1 MKTVAIIGPNGQLG
15 TDLVKTFTSR
25 GWEVLNLRH
34 SEIEITNI
42 DSVNQTLKSL
52 RFDWVINTAAFHKV
66 DECERDTA
74 LAWQVN
80 ALGQKNVA
88 EIANEIGA
96 RSVFISSDYVFS
108 GEKGS
113 PYFPS
118 DPVSP
123 INAYGH
129 TKAAGEL
136 SALSVSSQNLVM
148 RISSVFGSAGSS
160 GKGGNFVETI
170 IKKAKS
176 GDELKVVGDI
186 KMSPTY
192 TVDAATLLE
201 NAISNDYTGIFHG
214 SNSGVASW
222 FEFAKK
228 ILELTNLQTKLIE
241 VETDW
246 NSALKRPRY
255 SALANTGSSS
265 IPIESE
271 PWEVALKKYLLEK
284 GHLV

>member
-15 TDLVKTFTSR
+15 TDLVKTFTNK
-25 GWEVLNLRH
+25 GWEVLPLRH

-74 LAWQVN
+74 MAWHVN

-88 EIANEIGA
+88 TIAYERHA
-96 RSVFISSDYVFS
+96 HSVFISSDYVFS

-113 PYFPS
+113 PYLPS

-123 INAYGH
+123 VNAYGH
-129 TKAAGEL
+129 SKAGGEL
-136 SALSVSSQNLVM
+136 CSLSVSDQNIVM

-170 IKKAKS
+170 INKAKS
-176 GDELKVVGDI
+176 GDELNVVGDI

-192 TVDAATLLE
+192 TVDAASQLE
-201 NAISNDYTGIFHG
+201 HAISNDFAGIIHG
-214 SNSGVASW
+214 SNAGVASW
-222 FEFAKK
+222 HEFAKK
-228 ILELTNLQTKLIE
+228 ILDLTSLQTRILE
-241 VETDW
+241 TETDW
-246 NSALKRPRY
+246 NSSLKRPRY
-255 SALANTGSSS
+255 SALANVDSNFDQTYSRT
-265 IPIESE
+265 
-271 PWEVALKKYLLEK
+271 WEEALKSYLLEK
-284 GHLV
+284 GHLI

>member
-25 GWEVLNLRH
+25 GWEVLPLRH
-34 SEIEITNI
+34 SEIEITDI

-52 RFDWVINTAAFHKV
+52 RFDWIINTAAFHKV
-66 DECERDTA
+66 DECEKDTA
-74 LAWQVN
+74 MAWHVN
-80 ALGQKNVA
+80 SLGQKNVGT
-88 EIANEIGA
+88 IANERGA

-113 PYFPS
+113 PYFPN

-123 INAYGH
+123 VNAYGH
-129 TKAAGEL
+129 SKAAGEV
-136 SALSVSSQNLVM
+136 STLSVSSQNIVM

-170 IKKAKS
+170 LNKAKS

-192 TVDAATLLE
+192 TVSAARKLE
-201 NAISNDYTGIFHG
+201 EALSRDFSGIFHG
-214 SNSGVASW
+214 SNNGIASW
-222 FEFAKK
+222 HEFAKK
-228 ILELTNLQTKLIE
+228 ILELTNIKANLIE
-241 VETDW
+241 TFTDW
-246 NSALKRPRY
+246 DNPLKRPRF
-255 SALANTGSSS
+255 SALSNMESSLKF
-265 IPIESE
+265 ESFE
-271 PWEVALKKYLLEK
+271 SWEEALEDYLNEK
-284 GHLV
+284 GHLS

>member
-25 GWEVLNLRH
+25 GWEVLPLRH

-88 EIANEIGA
+88 EIANELGA

-123 INAYGH
+123 VNAYGH
-129 TKAAGEL
+129 SKAAGEL
-136 SALSVSSQNLVM
+136 SSLSVSSQNLVM

-170 IKKAKS
+170 INKAKS

-192 TVDAATLLE
+192 TVDAASQLE
-201 NAISNDYTGIFHG
+201 HAISNDFAGIIHG
-214 SNSGVASW
+214 SNTGVTSW
-222 FEFAKK
+222 YEFAKK
-228 ILELTNLQTKLIE
+228 ILDLTNLQTRIL
-241 VETDW
+241 ETKTNW
-246 NSALKRPRY
+246 NSSLKRPRY
-255 SALANTGSSS
+255 SALANFDSNIDQAYSRT
-265 IPIESE
+265 
-271 PWEVALKKYLLEK
+271 WEDALMSYLLEK
-284 GHLV
+284 GHPV

>member
-1 MKTVAIIGPNGQLG
+1 LKTVAIIGPNGQLG
-15 TDLVKTFTSR
+15 TDLVKIFTNK
-25 GWEVLNLRH
+25 GWEVLPLRH
-34 SEIEITNI
+34 SEIEIMNI
-42 DSVNQTLKSL
+42 DSVHKTLKSL
-52 RFDWVINTAAFHKV
+52 RFDWIINTAAFHNV

-74 LAWQVN
+74 MAWHVN

-88 EIANEIGA
+88 EIANELGA

-108 GEKGS
+108 GEKGAL
-113 PYFPS
+113 YFPS

-129 TKAAGEL
+129 SKAAGEL
-136 SALSVSSQNLVM
+136 SSLSVSSQNLVM
-148 RISSVFGSAGSS
+148 RISSVFGSAGSR

-170 IKKAKS
+170 INKAKS

-192 TVDAATLLE
+192 TVDAAGKLE
-201 NAISNDYTGIFHG
+201 HAISNECIGIIHG

-228 ILELTNLQTKLIE
+228 ILELTNLQTALVE
-241 VETDW
+241 AETDW
-246 NSALKRPRY
+246 NASLKRPRY
-255 SALANTGSSS
+255 SALSNTSSSS
-265 IPIESE
+265 IKIESE
-271 PWEVALKKYLLEK
+271 SWEDALTKYLIEK
-284 GHLV
+284 GHLK